1 MLVTLLLACRGAE
14 PPEILD
20 VHIETDPDTPGVA
33 TVSFTTSEDAVAT
46 VSVDGR
52 STPSD
57 AGGTDHVIE
66 VRGLVLGQTA
76 TLVLSAVGE
85 HGTGTAEEALD
96 VGSARADLPPVER
109 TAWDEAR
116 ACGDGYLVT
125 SVLTLGGS
133 SFVVVLDREGRPVW
147 ARPGEQGEW
156 LSRVR
161 PSADGSGLV
170 WLHNDP
176 NRRDDLG
183 RITRVAWDGE
193 VLSETRAW
201 QAHHDFVER
210 PEGGFAFLSY
220 VFSLGA
226 DVEGVTRDVA
236 TDAILEIEEGG
247 AEGEERSVF
256 SMLEDYAGG
265 LFDPG
270 VSSVESGFLPDY
282 WEFSHGNSL
291 MMDPDGATYH
301 VMFRWLDAL
310 IEVDRA
316 SSTQTWQL
324 GGARSDFTG
333 PAGED
338 FSHAHM
344 SEWWDGGFVVF
355 DNADETGGISGAA
368 EYAVDEDARTWDRV
382 WDARDPEGHLEL
394 LLGDVIRVPGCE
406 NRMVAWST
414 SSRVDEVTPDGDV
427 VWSLSTPAG
436 WIVSRISWVPDLY
449 SSGER

>member
-1 MLVTLLLACRGAE
+1 MLVTMLVACRGAN

-20 VHIETDPDTPGVA
+20 VDVVTDPATPGVA
-33 TVSFTTSEDAVAT
+33 TVSFTTSEDAVGAVT
-46 VSVDGR
+46 VDGR

-57 AGGTDHVIE
+57 AGGTEHVIE

-76 TLVLSAVGE
+76 TLVLSATGE
-85 HGTGTAEEALD
+85 HGIGTIEETLD
-96 VGSARADLPPVER
+96 VGSARADLPVVER
-109 TAWDEAR
+109 TVWDESR
-116 ACGDGYLVT
+116 ACGDGYLLT
-125 SVLTLGGS
+125 SLLTLGGS
-133 SFVVVLDREGRPVW
+133 SFVVVLDRQGRPVW
-147 ARPGEQGEW
+147 ARPGDQGEW

-210 PEGGFAFLSY
+210 PDGGYAFLSY
-220 VFSLGA
+220 VFSLGTEV
-226 DVEGVTRDVA
+226 DGVTRDVA
-236 TDAILEIEEGG
+236 TDAVLEVDEGG
-247 AEGEERSVF
+247 GEGDEHQVF
-256 SMLEDYAGG
+256 SMLEDYVGG

-270 VSSVESGFLPDY
+270 VSSAENGFLPGY

-291 MMDPDGATYH
+291 MVDPDGATYH

-316 SSTQTWQL
+316 SGTQSWQL
-324 GGARSDFTG
+324 GGERSDFTG

-368 EYAVDEDARTWDRV
+368 EVAVDEGARTWDRV
-382 WDARDPEGHLEL
+382 WDVRDPEGHLEL

-414 SSRVDEVTPDGDV
+414 SSRVDELTPEGDV
-427 VWSLSTPAG
+427 VWSLSTPPG
-436 WIVSRISWVPDLY
+436 WIVSRITWLPDLY
-449 SSGER
+449 ASSP

>member
-1 MLVTLLLACRGAE
+1 MLLLVLLACRAAN
-14 PPEILD
+14 PPDILD
-20 VHIETDPDTPGVA
+20 VDVVTDAGTPGVA
-33 TVSFTTSEDAVAT
+33 TVSFTTSDDAVAT
-46 VSVDGR
+46 VTVDGR
-52 STPSD
+52 STPPD
-57 AGGTDHVIE
+57 DGGTDHVVE
-66 VRGLVLGQTA
+66 VRGLVLGRST
-76 TLVLSAVGE
+76 TLELSAVGE
-85 HGTGTAEEALD
+85 HGTGTFEQPLD
-96 VGSARADLPPVER
+96 VGSARADLPTIER
-109 TAWDEAR
+109 TVWDQAR
-116 ACGDGYLVT
+116 SCGDGYLLT
-125 SVLTLGGS
+125 SLLTLGGS

-147 ARPGEQGEW
+147 ARPGDQGEW
-156 LSRVR
+156 LSRAR

-176 NRRDDLG
+176 GRSDDLG
-183 RITRVAWDGE
+183 RITRVAWSGE

-220 VFSLGA
+220 ILAPGT
-226 DVEGVTRDVA
+226 DVDGVTRDVA
-236 TDAILEIEEGG
+236 TDAILEVDEGG
-247 AEGEERSVF
+247 AEGDERQVF
-256 SMLEDYAGG
+256 SMLEDYTGG

-270 VSSVESGFLPDY
+270 VTTAEAGFVPGY

-291 MMDPDGATYH
+291 MIDPDGGTYH

-310 IEVDRA
+310 IEVDRN
-316 SSTQTWQL
+316 SGSQVWQL
-324 GGARSDFTG
+324 GGERSDFTG

-368 EYAVDEDARTWDRV
+368 EYAVDDEARTWDRI
-382 WDARDPEGHLEL
+382 WDVRDPEGHLEL

-414 SSRVDEVTPDGDV
+414 SSRVEEVTPEGEV
-427 VWSLSTPAG
+427 VWSLSAPPG
-436 WIVSRISWVPDLY
+436 WIVSRISWLPSLY
-449 SSGER
+449 P